1 MTRRATAMIL
11 ATIVLTALGAGT
23 ALAASGVYSGGS
35 PKRTRYMD
43 ITIQVLAGGHRANWR
58 VDVFGPC
65 TENEQLG
72 RTVGTDAGNT
82 PPDRRLGIRDGRFT
96 LTKHATSPF
105 SGLTYTYRLS
115 GHTTAGGFVGTF
127 HYYET
132 DHRGYSCDVPLLH
145 WSARHTTGTFP

>member
-1 MTRRATAMIL
+1 MKRLIALVVTVL
-11 ATIVLTALGAGT
+11 AGASAGT

-82 PPDRRLGIRDGRFT
+82 PPDRRLEVHDGRFT
-96 LTKHATSPF
+96 LTKHATSPY
-105 SGLTYTYRLS
+105 SGLTYSYRLT
-115 GHTTAGGFVGTF
+115 GHATANGYVGTF
-127 HYYET
+127 HYHET
-132 DHRGYSCDVPLLH
+132 NHQGYSCDVPLLH